1 MVQDIHI
8 PLLNLKVRV
17 IRKNNRR
24 MYLRVKPPDA
34 EVEVTAPW
42 MAGDDAI
49 VAFVE
54 DHAAWLIKAR
64 QKVLHEATVQPLPT
78 DTGWLRYLGELHRL
92 SWEYGNPRTE
102 VVRTPGQILVK
113 LDARWKDAAR
123 SQLSGVLET
132 WASCEL
138 AALAQERLPRL
149 AAQLGVPPPLFQI
162 KKVRS
167 YWGKCYPTRNE
178 ILLNLYLVQK
188 SPACIEYVLIHEL
201 AHFKQANHGAGF
213 WNLVGL
219 HCPNYRQY
227 EAELRARPS
236 PF

>member
-1 MVQDIHI
+1 MVQDIYV

-17 IRKNNRR
+17 IRKHNRR
-24 MYLRVKPPDA
+24 MYLRVRPPEA

-42 MAGDDAI
+42 VVGDEAI

-64 QKVLHEATVQPLPT
+64 QKVLHAAVLQSAPT
-78 DTGWLRYLGELHRL
+78 DTGRVTYMGEAHRL
-92 SWEYGNPRTE
+92 SWEHGSPRTE
-102 VVRTPGQILVK
+102 VIRTPGQILVK
-113 LDARWKDAAR
+113 LDARWKDAGRA
-123 SQLSGVLET
+123 QLSGVLET
-132 WASCEL
+132 WAGSEL

-149 AAQLGVPPPLFQI
+149 AAQMGVGTPLFQI

-167 YWGKCYPTRNE
+167 YWGKCYPSRNE
-178 ILLNLYLVQK
+178 ILLNLYLAQK
-188 SPACIEYVLIHEL
+188 SPACIEYVIIHEL
-201 AHFKQANHGAGF
+201 AHLKHANHGASF
-213 WNLVGL
+213 WSLVGL

-227 EAELRARPS
+227 EAELRVRIL